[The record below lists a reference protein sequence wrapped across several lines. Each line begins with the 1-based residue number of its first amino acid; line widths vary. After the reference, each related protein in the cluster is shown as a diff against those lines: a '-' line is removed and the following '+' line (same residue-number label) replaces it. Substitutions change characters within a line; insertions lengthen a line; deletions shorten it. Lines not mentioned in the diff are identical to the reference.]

1 MSQRKFKITI
11 NDKTFIVNV
20 EEIKEQRL
28 ASEQLMKTRIETPSR
43 APPIPRREPG
53 KTKEHITESGI
64 IRAPIPGVILSI
76 NVELEQEIE
85 PGESLLVLE
94 AMKMENEIHSPVKGR
109 VREIRVSK
117 GDRVDRN
124 AILVVID

>member
-1 MSQRKFKITI
+1 LSQRKFKITI

-28 ASEQLMKTRIETPSR
+28 ASEQLMTTRIETPSR
-43 APPIPRREPG
+43 APPIPRRESE
-53 KTKEHITESGI
+53 KTKEHIIESGI

-94 AMKMENEIHSPVKGR
+94 AMKMENEIHSPVQGR